1 MGAFYKFKYSNKY
14 FLNEFDKNIKKV
26 KDINFLLFLKLHL
39 ITFPVSYIKY
49 MKYTFL
55 N

>member
-1 MGAFYKFKYSNKY
+1 MSAFYKFKNSNKY

-26 KDINFLLFLKLHL
+26 KGLNFLGFLKLHL
-39 ITFPVSYIKY
+39 VTFPVSYIKY

>member
-1 MGAFYKFKYSNKY
+1 MGLMFKFKNSNRY
-14 FLNEFDKNIKKV
+14 IINEFNKNVTKV
-26 KDINFLLFLKLHL
+26 KNINFLTFLKLHL
-39 ITFPVSYIKY
+39 ITFPVSYIKF

>member
-1 MGAFYKFKYSNKY
+1 MSVFCKFKNSNKY
-14 FLNEFDKNIKKV
+14 FLNEFNKNIQKIKI
-26 KDINFLLFLKLHL
+26 INFLGFLKLHL